1 MARRAVRRAMTRET
15 VGVGD
20 GTGTEGLPPAVAD
33 RLPRG
38 LRSDEQYRAVLLT
51 LVARDGACSLSSLT
65 RALVEERDW
74 PREPGTG
81 GDPYRA
87 THLALVR
94 QYVPVLATF
103 DALDYDD
110 ELGLVSLPGVESS
123 SAGAGAGEC

>member
-1 MARRAVRRAMTRET
+1 MTRET
-15 VGVGD
+15 GTGGVVD
-20 GTGTEGLPPAVAD
+20 GTRSGGLPPALAD

-51 LVARDGACSLSSLT
+51 LVERDGACSLSSLT
-65 RALVEERDW
+65 RAMVEERGW
-74 PREPGTG
+74 PRDSGTA

-103 DALDYDD
+103 DALDYDE
-110 ELGLVSLPGVESS
+110 ELGRVSLPGQVSAE
-123 SAGAGAGEC
+123 AGADGGQS

>member
-1 MARRAVRRAMTRET
+1 MTSET
-15 VGVGD
+15 GSGGVVD
-20 GTGTEGLPPAVAD
+20 RTGTQGLPPALAD

-51 LVARDGACSLSSLT
+51 LVEFDGACSLSSLT
-65 RALVEERDW
+65 RALVEERGW
-74 PREPGTG
+74 PRDPGTS

-110 ELGLVSLPGVESS
+110 ELGRVSLPGVASTS
-123 SAGAGAGEC
+123 GGAEGGEV